1 MLMSVFTG
9 AESTL
14 QFIAVPSTK
23 EALLAR
29 NWKRAEQGYSPVGWK
44 ISTPAGSIFKPTG
57 EQPFIASA
65 RHTFNEQA
73 KLR

>member
-1 MLMSVFTG
+1 MLITIIFKELSVANMLMSVFTG

-29 NWKRAEQGYSPVGWK
+29 N
-44 ISTPAGSIFKPTG
+44 
-57 EQPFIASA
+57 
-65 RHTFNEQA
+65 
-73 KLR
+73 